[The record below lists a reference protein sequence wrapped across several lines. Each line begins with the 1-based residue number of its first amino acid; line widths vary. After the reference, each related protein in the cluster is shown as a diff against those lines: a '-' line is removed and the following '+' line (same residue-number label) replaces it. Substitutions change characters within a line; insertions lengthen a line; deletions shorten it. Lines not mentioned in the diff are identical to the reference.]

1 MILCESLGRTARRRP
16 PGKCRFFA
24 NWQIGKLLGHSFRI
38 ARPLP
43 VCELLEHL
51 EDGVFYAV
59 PFSPCAPHLSL
70 CRKEEGKG
78 RERPP
83 LVTAVQT
90 VVPRNCDE
98 DDEGNMQKRS
108 YAM

>member
-1 MILCESLGRTARRRP
+1 MVFFMLC
-16 PGKCRFFA
+16 
-24 NWQIGKLLGHSFRI
+24 
-38 ARPLP
+38 
-43 VCELLEHL
+43 
-51 EDGVFYAV
+51 
-59 PFSPCAPHLSL
+59 LSL
-70 CRKEEGKG
+70 LVHPTCPYAEEGKG

>member
-1 MILCESLGRTARRRP
+1 MVFFMLC
-16 PGKCRFFA
+16 
-24 NWQIGKLLGHSFRI
+24 
-38 ARPLP
+38 
-43 VCELLEHL
+43 
-51 EDGVFYAV
+51 
-59 PFSPCAPHLSL
+59 LSL
-70 CRKEEGKG
+70 LVRPTCPYAGKKRG
-78 RERPP
+78 RAASAPP